1 VQRYKFN
8 MCSRQ
13 AGEGV
18 GALVAQLRGLSEHCN
33 YGTTLEVMLHDR
45 LVRGINEPML
55 DFDRALNIA
64 RGMELAAKNT
74 MEVCARP
81 RKGRQGA
88 KASREVTKSCF
99 RCGKHGHAPDK
110 CRIKNKECFNCLKS
124 GHIHRV
130 GKKVASNGNPGR
142 SSQAQPKVHHM
153 LTEESD
159 YQLFNLRSGESSPPL
174 FMDLMLNS
182 VNVKMEIDTGASVSV
197 IGEDMFQGERSLN
210 IKPTKSILRTFTGE
224 QIPVMGTVDVKVE
237 YARSRVYPY
246 WWSKVT
252 DQRFLDGTDYRE
264 FLWIGHK
271 PMSEHASME
280 ALIGKYP
287 TLTEDSL
294 GTLKGV
300 KGHFQVDPEAKPR
313 FFKPRSIPY
322 MLHEK
327 VNAEL
332 ERLQKEGIIEPV
344 EFADWAA
351 PIVPVLTADRKTV
364 RICGD
369 FKTTVNRIAKVNS
382 YPLPRIEDLYAKL
395 SGGKK
400 FTKLDLKNVYL
411 QIELEEDS
419 KKFVTINT
427 QRGLF
432 QYNHLSFGMSS
443 APAIFQWVVDNLLQG
458 IPYICTYLDDIIVL
472 GREQNLNQVLE
483 RLSKVGMWLNMDKCT
498 FMEAE
503 VTYLGYHINAE
514 GLQPV
519 AEKAC
524 AIARAPEPTN
534 VHELGSYLGLLNY
547 YRRFIPNLSTRL
559 APLYKL
565 LNKNVHFTWGPVQA
579 QAFQLSKGLLQS
591 YEVLIHYDPNKELIL
606 SCEASS

>member
-1 VQRYKFN
+1 VH
-8 MCSRQ
+8 
-13 AGEGV
+13 
-18 GALVAQLRGLSEHCN
+18 L
-33 YGTTLEVMLHDR
+33 
-45 LVRGINEPML
+45 
-55 DFDRALNIA
+55 
-64 RGMELAAKNT
+64 
-74 MEVCARP
+74 
-81 RKGRQGA
+81 
-88 KASREVTKSCF
+88 
-99 RCGKHGHAPDK
+99 
-110 CRIKNKECFNCLKS
+110 LK
-124 GHIHRV
+124 
-130 GKKVASNGNPGR
+130 
-142 SSQAQPKVHHM
+142 
-153 LTEESD
+153 
-159 YQLFNLRSGESSPPL
+159 
-174 FMDLMLNS
+174 
-182 VNVKMEIDTGASVSV
+182 
-197 IGEDMFQGERSLN
+197 
-210 IKPTKSILRTFTGE
+210 
-224 QIPVMGTVDVKVE
+224 
-237 YARSRVYPY
+237 
-246 WWSKVT
+246 
-252 DQRFLDGTDYRE
+252 
-264 FLWIGHK
+264 
-271 PMSEHASME
+271 SEHASME

-534 VHELGSYLGLLNY
+534 
-547 YRRFIPNLSTRL
+547 
-559 APLYKL
+559 
-565 LNKNVHFTWGPVQA
+565 GPVQA

-606 SCEASS
+606 SCEASSYGLGPVLSHRLQDGTERPISFASQSLSPAKKCYLQLEKEVLAVVWGVKKFHVYLFGRHFIIKNDHKPLQGLLNEEKPVPVLAAGRIQHWALILSAHEQHSFQYKPGNNLGNEEALSRLPLPDMPGETPSPADVVGLLEFMDTSPIDVGCVKHWTDRDCWLSRVRSWPDSVGREEELCPYYSRREELSIQKFFGGARVVIPVQGRSRVVDMIHEAHPGIVRMKSLHEYVWWPKIDQDLENKDAVYVINFSNCSCWLKGVITRRTGPVSYLVELLDERVVCCHQDHLQTNQNHIKKE